1 MVVYDPPFGYSLR
14 VNGSCP
20 ERTKECRATWDGF
33 VACCPLESTCKVS
46 DNNKNPICCPNEADC
61 REPVFR
67 IAHCANAS
75 WAPYEHYGLFCCKEE
90 DQGFWT
96 SEKKYNDSVGCAKQP
111 EGVSRTIL
119 NPIAQTISSTT
130 FTYPR
135 IATLTS
141 APTSISAPAPHT
153 SETSKLDSVSS
164 SDDDTRGAIAG
175 VVVGCVASV
184 ALIAALVWYLLRHRR
199 QKKQSLPG
207 LDSQLPPGHGEKPE
221 PLPVCQL
228 SELPSSPR
236 SQAVRGVH
244 ELPETTET
252 R

>member
-1 MVVYDPPFGYSLR
+1 
-14 VNGSCP
+14 
-20 ERTKECRATWDGF
+20 
-33 VACCPLESTCKVS
+33 
-46 DNNKNPICCPNEADC
+46 
-61 REPVFR
+61 
-67 IAHCANAS
+67 
-75 WAPYEHYGLFCCKEE
+75 
-90 DQGFWT
+90 
-96 SEKKYNDSVGCAKQP
+96 VGCAKQP
-111 EGVSRTIL
+111 EGVSRTTL

-141 APTSISAPAPHT
+141 ASTSISAPAPHT
-153 SETSKLDSVSS
+153 SETSKFDSVSS

-175 VVVGCVASV
+175 IVVGCVAGM
-184 ALIAALVWYLLRHRR
+184 AGMAALVWYLLRRRR

-207 LDSQLPPGHGEKPE
+207 LDSQPPPGHGEKPA